1 MAHSLSDEIARNF
14 DHFQRS
20 LATLLPLHE
29 LEFALLRHGAV
40 VGFFE
45 DANAADKAGMD
56 RYSDRIY
63 SIQQVTDE
71 PIELG
76 FYAATLD

>member
-1 MAHSLSDEIARNF
+1 MHALSEEIARNF
-14 DHFQRS
+14 DHLQRS

-29 LEFALLRHGAV
+29 SEFALLRHGAV
-40 VGFFE
+40 VGFFD
-45 DANAADKAGMD
+45 DAGAADRAGMD
-56 RYSDRIY
+56 RFSDRIY
-63 SIQQVTDE
+63 SIQQITDE